1 MLAGASEKPLGSHVR
16 YDEFIF
22 TSLSRA
28 NGAAFMSSWAHMRH
42 HLLSYAN
49 TFVPLKRLKANCL
62 NRASRAFLI
71 NLVNL
76 AR

>member
-1 MLAGASEKPLGSHVR
+1 MLAGASERPLNLMSATMSS
-16 YDEFIF
+16 FLP
-22 TSLSRA
+22 SLFCA
-28 NGAAFMSSWAHMRH
+28 IWAPFMSYWAHMRH
-42 HLLSYAN
+42 HPLSYAT

-62 NRASRAFLI
+62 NRASRTFLI

>member
-1 MLAGASEKPLGSHVR
+1 MKGASEKPLGSHER

-22 TSLSRA
+22 SSLFRA
-28 NGAAFMSSWAHMRH
+28 IWASFLSYWAHMRH
-42 HLLSYAN
+42 HLLSYTN

-62 NRASRAFLI
+62 NRASVVFLI
-71 NLVNL
+71 SLVNL